1 MRMFRSAIG
10 AALGL
15 TLTLTSQAA
24 LASRSDPS
32 SGSKASNK
40 DRAAILE
47 LRAEHNRAIASGDAE
62 TFLKLAAENYVSIF
76 GGGTIIRSKE
86 ELRRVWMER
95 PQQCARSPDRIE
107 IGLVDGQ
114 TRAAEH
120 GKWRCD
126 ARNPK
131 RAYSGSYFAHWSK
144 TKDGWRVVSD
154 TYVSLACTGKGCD
167 AGT

>member
-1 MRMFRSAIG
+1 MRMYRSVTG

-15 TLTLTSQAA
+15 TLALTSQAV
-24 LASRSDPS
+24 LASEPDR
-32 SGSKASNK
+32 GSQSNASNK
-40 DRAAILE
+40 ADRAAILA
-47 LRAEHNRAIASGDAE
+47 LRTEHNRAIATGDAE
-62 TFLKLAAENYVSIF
+62 TFLKLAADNYVSIF

-131 RAYSGSYFAHWSK
+131 RVYSGSYFAHWSK

-154 TYVSLACTGKGCD
+154 TYVSLKCIGDGCR
-167 AGT
+167 

>member
-15 TLTLTSQAA
+15 TLALTSQAA
-24 LASRSDPS
+24 LASSSDRGSRSN
-32 SGSKASNK
+32 ASNK
-40 DRAAILE
+40 VDRAAILE

-62 TFLKLAAENYVSIF
+62 TFLKLAADNYVSIF

-126 ARNPK
+126 ARNPE

-154 TYVSLACTGKGCD
+154 TYVSLKCIGDGCR
-167 AGT
+167 